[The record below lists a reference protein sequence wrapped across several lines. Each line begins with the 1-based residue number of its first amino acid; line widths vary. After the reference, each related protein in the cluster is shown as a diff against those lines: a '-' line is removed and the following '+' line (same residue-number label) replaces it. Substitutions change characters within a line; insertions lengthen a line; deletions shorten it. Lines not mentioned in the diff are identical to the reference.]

1 MVGAGRGVTGQAAG
15 VAAVDQPRVL
25 GVDACKRGWVG
36 VALSGGRFER
46 AWFATTVVSLADMA
60 AAGGAPAVIGIDM
73 AVGLADA
80 SLRQADRLARARVGR
95 LGSSVFMLPVRAAVE
110 SPTFAEAAARH
121 RAVTGGGISLQA
133 YGLRTKMLEVDSW
146 VRSRPGPR
154 VVEVHP
160 EVAFAAL
167 NGRPL
172 SLNKRAWG
180 GMTQRRRLL
189 ADAGI
194 ELPDD
199 LGEVG
204 RVGIDDVLDAAAV
217 AWTAHRVATGQAQCL
232 PDPPERFSDG
242 LDAAVWF

>member
-1 MVGAGRGVTGQAAG
+1 VTGQAAG
-15 VAAVDQPRVL
+15 VRADDEPRVL
-25 GVDACKRGWVG
+25 GVDACKGGWVG
-36 VALSGGRFER
+36 VALR
-46 AWFATTVVSLADMA
+46 AGHFDRALFAPTIRALAEEA
-60 AAGGAPAVIGIDM
+60 STGGARGVIGIDM

-80 SLRQADRLARARVGR
+80 GIRQADRLARARVGR
-95 LGSSVFMLPVRAAVE
+95 LASSVFLLPVRAAVE
-110 SPTFAEAAARH
+110 APGFAEASVLH
-121 RAVTGGGISLQA
+121 RSLTGAGLSLQA
-133 YGLRTKMLEVDSW
+133 YGLRVKLLEVDSW

-160 EVAFAAL
+160 EVAFATL
-167 NGRPL
+167 RGRPL
-172 SLNKRAWG
+172 TLNKRAWG
-180 GMTQRRRLL
+180 GMTLRRRLL

-217 AWTAHRVATGQAQCL
+217 AWTAHRVATGRAQCL

>member
-1 MVGAGRGVTGQAAG
+1 MTRQAAR
-15 VAAVDQPRVL
+15 VAPDDGPRVL
-25 GVDACKRGWVG
+25 GVDACKKGWVG
-36 VALSGGRFER
+36 VALCAGRFD
-46 AWFATTVVSLADMA
+46 AASFATTVVELAETFA
-60 AAGGAPAVIGIDM
+60 AAGSPAVIGIDM

-80 SLRQADRLARARVGR
+80 GLRQADLLARARVGR
-95 LGSSVFMLPVRAAVE
+95 LASSVFVLPVRAAVE
-110 SPTFAEAAARH
+110 APSFSEAAVVH
-121 RAVTGGGISLQA
+121 RKLAGGGVSLQA
-133 YGLRTKMLEVDSW
+133 YGLRTKMLEVDAW

-172 SLNKRAWG
+172 TLNKRAWG

-194 ELPDD
+194 EIPDD

-204 RVGIDDVLDAAAV
+204 RVGIDDVLDAAVV
-217 AWTAHRVATGQAQCL
+217 AWSAHRVATGQAQCL
-232 PDPPERFSDG
+232 PDPPQRFSDG

>member
-1 MVGAGRGVTGQAAG
+1 MV
-15 VAAVDQPRVL
+15 
-25 GVDACKRGWVG
+25 GVDACKGGWVG
-36 VALSGGRFER
+36 VALRGGRFER
-46 AWFATTVVSLADMA
+46 ALFAPTVVALVEA
-60 AAGGAPAVIGIDM
+60 AAEGGQPAVVGIDM

-95 LGSSVFMLPVRAAVE
+95 LAPSVFMLPVRAAVE
-110 SPTFAEAAARH
+110 APSFAEAVVVH
-121 RAVTGGGISLQA
+121 RKLTGAGLSLQA
-133 YGLRTKMLEVDSW
+133 YGLRTKLLEVDAW
-146 VRSRPGPR
+146 VRSRPPAR

-167 NGRPL
+167 GGRPL
-172 SLNKRAWG
+172 RLNKRSWG
-180 GMTQRRRLL
+180 GMTERRRLL

-194 ELPDD
+194 ELPDG

-217 AWTAHRVATGQAQCL
+217 SWSAQRVAAGQAQCV